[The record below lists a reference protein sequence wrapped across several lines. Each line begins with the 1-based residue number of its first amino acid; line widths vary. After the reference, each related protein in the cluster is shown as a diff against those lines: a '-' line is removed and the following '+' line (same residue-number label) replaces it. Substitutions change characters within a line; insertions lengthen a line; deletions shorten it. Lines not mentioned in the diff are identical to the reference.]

1 MKLGSCYIL
10 STSSSTLFPRK
21 PRLPARSLYRRT
33 RPRLTGKERD
43 AETGLYYYGARYLDP
58 RAGRWLSGDTA
69 LGEYIPQAR
78 GNNKRLP
85 NGGVYNTVSL
95 HAYNYSN
102 NNPVKYVDPDG
113 ETPRSYR
120 TVDVN
125 ASTAAGRR
133 IDQYIFVASGS
144 TMDGALDAV
153 FTGIVPFGAGGLA
166 LRGIN
171 SSHKYRNITSE
182 DGSKLTNAL
191 SVSSGI
197 LTSAG
202 DVAKILEL
210 GGDAGR
216 ALIKSHPLASLVTH
230 GLTAYNAIS
239 EFSKADDVGMDNM
252 IEKLLGSELKS
263 RTHEGLSAL
272 YRYARQEMSALKE
285 SGDLRYETNRTGG
298 IIGNPSITA
307 EKLDALKEDLRAR
320 RTAID
325 AWTNF

>member
-133 IDQYIFVASGS
+133 IDQYIF
-144 TMDGALDAV
+144 
-153 FTGIVPFGAGGLA
+153 
-166 LRGIN
+166 
-171 SSHKYRNITSE
+171 SE